1 MVIKAGETAHN
12 TRTVHPRAFRAASS
26 PLPCRTLEWGP
37 QVSRSARSRKALAR
51 ADSAE
56 SRADLRKQTSGW
68 FELLESLH
76 VLCNRFRLF
85 ISQS

>member
-26 PLPCRTLEWGP
+26 PLPCRTFESGP

-51 ADSAE
+51 ADSADPAQIYE
-56 SRADLRKQTSGW
+56 TDEWLVRTT
-68 FELLESLH
+68 
-76 VLCNRFRLF
+76 
-85 ISQS
+85 